1 MQCQWE
7 RLTGI
12 VVKYKQKNKDE
23 LNASGVSSEH
33 TSLDEALQE
42 IGQKMEEA
50 DKLHN
55 QITQKNAKSV

>member
-42 IGQKMEEA
+42 IGQKM
-50 DKLHN
+50 DKGR
-55 QITQKNAKSV
+55 